1 VKRPILIALS
11 TFAAVVG
18 SLTIA
23 SPASANGCPY
33 GTVERWAGVCTKGPG
48 GGPPP
53 MPIVIP
59 PQGADVVIAPGSI
72 GTINGIPCNQ
82 KHLGTCIAM
91 SQNG

>member
-11 TFAAVVG
+11 TFAAVLG
-18 SLTIA
+18 SLVIA
-23 SPASANGCPY
+23 SPASAEGCPY

-59 PQGADVVIAPGSI
+59 PQGSDVAMVPGSI
-72 GTINGIPCNQ
+72 PTMNGIPCNE
-82 KHLGTCIAM
+82 KHWATCFAM
-91 SQNG
+91 SQQP